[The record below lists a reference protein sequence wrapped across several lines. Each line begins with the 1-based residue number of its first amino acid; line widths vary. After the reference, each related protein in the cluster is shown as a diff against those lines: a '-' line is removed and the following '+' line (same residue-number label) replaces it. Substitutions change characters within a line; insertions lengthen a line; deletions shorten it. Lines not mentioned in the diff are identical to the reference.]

1 MVGPHCVFCF
11 IKRATLCTVRW
22 LEGNSLAFY
31 NTLTFPEA
39 IQCSFSVILG
49 SAAALVGPL
58 HIFPSLRLCEELALL
73 CPSEAKVGKAFLVCF
88 LSLVNMMTKSNL
100 GRKEFVLHILT
111 RAKDK
116 AQRQELKQRLEELCS
131 PSLLH
136 PACSACFLYNPGP
149 PARGGTAHRG
159 PAQPHHQ
166 PRKSPKARLQASLM
180 RHCLY

>member
-1 MVGPHCVFCF
+1 MGPHCVFCF

-100 GRKEFVLHILT
+100 GRKGFVLH
-111 RAKDK
+111 K

-131 PSLLH
+131 PSLFH
-136 PACSACFLYNPGP
+136 TACSACFLYNPGP